1 MLIEVSGALHKG
13 LGRSVLKSNDIV
25 AGLHGGDALADRLDD
40 TSTLVTED
48 DGESTFRVLSGE
60 SVGVY
65 DCQFPPGQRGSGGD
79 EPVWQTPVW

>member
-1 MLIEVSGALHKG
+1 MLYTEASGEI
-13 LGRSVLKSNDIV
+13 VLKSNNIV
-25 AGLHGGDALADRLDD
+25 TGLHGGDALADRFDN
-40 TSTLVTED
+40 TGTLVTED

-65 DCQFPPGQRGSGGD
+65 DCQFPLGQLGNGSD